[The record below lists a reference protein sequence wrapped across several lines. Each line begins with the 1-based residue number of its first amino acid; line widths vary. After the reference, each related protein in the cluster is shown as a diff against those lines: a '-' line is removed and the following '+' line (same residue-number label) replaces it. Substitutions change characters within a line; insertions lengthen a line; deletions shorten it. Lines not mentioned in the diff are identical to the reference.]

1 MFTAYKDLR
10 SNCSNEEFS
19 LFSFKGDLC
28 PFSFSKFSREERT
41 IIFLPIIIFTWLM
54 GKEVTS

>member
-28 PFSFSKFSREERT
+28 LFSCPKFSREERT

-54 GKEVTS
+54 EKK